1 MKKERYHQKQRKV
14 TFAVPIFAGLL
25 AACITVN
32 MINHFKDI
40 TRKALVQQANI
51 EGFGAFQN
59 LQNNNNF
66 Y

>member
-1 MKKERYHQKQRKV
+1 MEKKISSKTCERNV

-25 AACITVN
+25 AACISVN

-59 LQNNNNF
+59 
-66 Y
+66 